1 MLQVIKWEF
10 VKQYHRLKWII
21 LLFAAVLLSLALLPA
36 SWFHTETESDGYGIL
51 LFFSLILSF
60 GLLVLSLYPMY
71 NMISDFRSKTYTME
85 RITGRSHIPV
95 FFAKII
101 VNLAIFFIANGIVYT
116 GTILMDK
123 FNTENVKYFTFTSN
137 KPYWTIALEMIL
149 LYPAILLFCYMSAST
164 NHFFQN
170 NRKFMT
176 FIFLIIA
183 AMIGSSLHLSGPV
196 YYVFGL
202 IVGMV
207 LILASGW
214 LADRKFEQQV
224 YNY

>member
-10 VKQYHRLKWII
+10 VKQYHRLKW
-21 LLFAAVLLSLALLPA
+21 LLLFFAAVLLFMALLPA
-36 SWFHTETESDGYGIL
+36 SWFDTENDGTNGIL

-71 NMISDFRSKTYTME
+71 NMISDFTRKTYTME

-95 FFAKII
+95 FLAKIFANI
-101 VNLAIFFIANGIVYT
+101 VVFCLANVIVFT
-116 GTILMDK
+116 GTRLMDK
-123 FNTENVKYFTFTSN
+123 FSTESVHYFTMSLSD
-137 KPYWTIALEMIL
+137 PYWTIALEMIL

-176 FIFLIIA
+176 FIFLVFA
-183 AMIGSSLHLSGPV
+183 GFIGSALHPTGPV
-196 YYVFGL
+196 YYVVGSVIGL
-202 IVGMV
+202 I
-207 LILASGW
+207 LIIASGRM
-214 LADRKFEQQV
+214 ADRRFEQHV
-224 YNY
+224 YHY

>member
-10 VKQYHRLKWII
+10 VKQYHRLKWMF

-36 SWFHTETESDGYGIL
+36 SWFKTESDGYYSIL

-71 NMISDFRSKTYTME
+71 NMISDFRRKTYTME
-85 RITGRSHIPV
+85 RITGRSHIQV

-101 VNLAIFFIANGIVYT
+101 INLAIFCLANVLIFT

-123 FNTENVKYFTFTSN
+123 FNTETVKYFTFASQ
-137 KPYWTIALEMIL
+137 KPYWTTALEMVL

-164 NHFFQN
+164 NHYFQN
-170 NRKFMT
+170 NRRLGT
-176 FIFLIIA
+176 FIGVVGVSIL
-183 AMIGSSLHLSGPV
+183 GSYLHLSGPV
-196 YYVFGL
+196 YYVVGL
-202 IVGMV
+202 IIGII
-207 LILASGW
+207 LIIASGRM
-214 LADRKFEQQV
+214 ADQRFEQHV
-224 YNY
+224 YSY

>member
-1 MLQVIKWEF
+1 MLQIIKWES
-10 VKQYHRLKWII
+10 VKQFHRLKWLILGFAAI
-21 LLFAAVLLSLALLPA
+21 LLTLSLLPVSWGKSENNA
-36 SWFHTETESDGYGIL
+36 SGIVLMFFSVAIMFGIL
-51 LFFSLILSF
+51 
-60 GLLVLSLYPMY
+60 GLALYPMY

-214 LADRKFEQQV
+214 LADRKFEQHV